1 MKKILTI
8 LIILSLPSCYVY
20 DTGYVNPNPRRE
32 IDTYWDPIYY
42 SYPFYRFNGEFW
54 YRDQWSDQRLDN
66 LYYYRRNG
74 NNFLYNP
81 YYGRQRPVI
90 VYKEKERP
98 TPPQRP
104 RVEYVRP
111 QQRPTQPSQPHQS
124 PIRTFPKKEDTPKR

>member
-8 LIILSLPSCYVY
+8 LFILSLSSCYVY
-20 DTGYVNPNPRRE
+20 RSGYVNTNPKRQ

-42 SYPFYRFNGEFW
+42 SYPFYRFNSDPW

-90 VYKEKERP
+90 IYREKERP
-98 TPPQRP
+98 APQPQRP
-104 RVEYVRP
+104 RVDNFKPSTRP
-111 QQRPTQPSQPHQS
+111 SIPRQS
-124 PIRTFPKKEDTPKR
+124 PKSAPIREFPKK

>member
-20 DTGYVNPNPRRE
+20 DTGYVNPRRDV
-32 IDTYWDPIYY
+32 DTYWDPIYSSPY
-42 SYPFYRFNGEFW
+42 YRFNGDVW
-54 YRDQWSDQRLDN
+54 LRDHWSDQRLDN

-81 YYGRQRPVI
+81 YYGRLRPVI

-98 TPPQRP
+98 TPPPQRP
-104 RVEYVRP
+104 RVENLRPGPQRQPQPTRP
-111 QQRPTQPSQPHQS
+111 QQS
-124 PIRTFPKKEDTPKR
+124 PIRTFPKKDDSPKR